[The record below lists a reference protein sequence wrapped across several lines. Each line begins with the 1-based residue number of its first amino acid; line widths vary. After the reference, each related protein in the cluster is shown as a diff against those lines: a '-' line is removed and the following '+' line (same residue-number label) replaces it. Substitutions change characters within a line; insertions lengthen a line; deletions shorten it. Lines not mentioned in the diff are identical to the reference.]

1 MCINGFMVVFVYE
14 DVVVFAFQSFKVKFV
29 GDLYVRN
36 EATLQGM
43 YSGL

>member
-1 MCINGFMVVFVYE
+1 MCVDGLMVVFVCE

-36 EATLQGM
+36 EVTLQGM